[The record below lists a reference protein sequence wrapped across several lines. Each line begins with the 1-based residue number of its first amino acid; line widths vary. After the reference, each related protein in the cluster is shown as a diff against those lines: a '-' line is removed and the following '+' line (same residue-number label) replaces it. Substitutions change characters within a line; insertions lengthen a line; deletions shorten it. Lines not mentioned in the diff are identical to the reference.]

1 MSKGLASS
9 YQHGYQGEKD
19 LASADDELKRAFLL
33 KVPNQDPAAEYM
45 HVSTEEVAAFYSE

>member
-9 YQHGYQGEKD
+9 YQHDYQGEKD
-19 LASADDELKRAFLL
+19 IASADELKRAFLL
-33 KVPNQDPAAEYM
+33 KVPNQDPAEYM